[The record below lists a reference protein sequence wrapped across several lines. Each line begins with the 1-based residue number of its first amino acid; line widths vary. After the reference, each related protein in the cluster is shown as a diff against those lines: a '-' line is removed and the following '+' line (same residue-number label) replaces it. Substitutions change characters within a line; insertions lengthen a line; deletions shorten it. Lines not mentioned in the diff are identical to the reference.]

1 MTPGL
6 LLCLR
11 CQECALLP
19 VESPSEGI
27 TATAGKHG
35 GIRTESVRLSSC
47 SHMLPLNDCPFAGVP
62 EHYSCAW

>member
-6 LLCLR
+6 LLSLR
-11 CQECALLP
+11 CQERALLP
-19 VESPSEGI
+19 VEFPSEGI

-35 GIRTESVRLSSC
+35 GIGTESVRLSSC

-62 EHYSCAW
+62 GHCFCAW